1 MQMSRAVPIILSALS
16 LACYGQEVKQ
26 DIDDHQAERQE
37 WFYSQ
42 RQYPL
47 GRIPAGARVNA
58 IAAIRRLE
66 AVARQ
71 RQPLSQAAA
80 RSIDATNWTLIGPR
94 PTGAGSTNVTA
105 GRVNAIAI
113 DPRDNNTVYIGAAEG
128 GVWKTTDGGANW
140 TPLTDDQPSIANGA
154 IALDPTNPDIVYVGT
169 GEENFAQDSY
179 YGAGILKSTDGG
191 NTWTNIV
198 GPFLRAFIGAMAIHP
213 SNGQVLLCTTSA
225 GIWRS
230 EDGAANWTRVL
241 TGVGTSV
248 LFDPTNGDIAY
259 AALGNVG
266 GSSLNG
272 VYKSTDG
279 GKTWSPRNGS
289 GDNAI
294 PAQDT
299 GRISIAMANSNTSTL
314 FASIENT
321 ATGSNGRLLGIWKTT
336 DGGQTWNQLPISAS
350 LVNLWGGQVWYNNAI
365 AVSPT
370 DPSVVWA
377 GGTPL
382 FRSLDGGGTWAQ
394 VPSLGSNNVQIHVD
408 QHLFVFTPDG
418 SKLYIANDGGMYST
432 TDAGASRVNFT
443 DLNATLAITQFYP
456 GFSVHPSD
464 PNIAI
469 GGTQDNGT
477 QHYTGNVSWSNVT
490 CGDGGNTV
498 IDPSA
503 PNIAYSACQ
512 DIAINVTRNLAGNSG
527 WIGAAYGIDQTDR
540 TQFIAPLAI
549 DSSNPQTLYFGT
561 FRLWRSVDSGGKWAP
576 ASFDLTG
583 GRSTIK
589 TIGIAPS
596 DSNTVYVGTNDS
608 RIRVTRNALDP
619 KGAAWAQ
626 SGSGLPPRVVTHI
639 AADPIDPT
647 IAYATFSGFATGSD
661 TLGHIFKTVDAGANW
676 TDFSGDFPNLPVND
690 LVVDPDIPGTFYVGT
705 DAGVGISS
713 DNGASW
719 NTLGFGL
726 PRVVVHSLVLQR
738 ATRTL
743 LAATHGRSVWQIG
756 VPLAGASG
764 QPVISSIVPAS
775 ANSGIGPFTIAVTGS
790 NFGPNSKA
798 RWNGQIRGTAFFDAT
813 HLQVAIP
820 PEDVAAVGRA
830 SITVF
835 NPDPGTGTSN
845 AMAFT
850 IGPAPASSSSAAVSA
865 AFPTGGSSLGQR
877 SIASLYGTGL
887 SAVTS
892 VADAAPPLPGTLGGT
907 TLTIGGNFVPL
918 FFVSPGQINFQV
930 PFLSVSGPTPFPLVI
945 QQGLFSTTITVT
957 LAPYAPAIF
966 TTNSQGIG
974 QASALI
980 NGTASIAAPV
990 GAFPGSRPIQKGEY
1004 LSLYCTGLGDVRNR
1018 PGLGGPSPA
1027 NPLASTLTNPAITL
1041 GNQPIDPALVVFSG
1055 LAPGYVG
1062 LYQVNFQIPPTAPSG
1077 DAVPVTLAI
1086 GGLTSNTAMIAIQ

>member
-1 MQMSRAVPIILSALS
+1 MNRLFPIVLSTFA

-26 DIDDHQAERQE
+26 DIDDHQADRQE

-58 IAAIRRLE
+58 IAAIRRVE
-66 AVARQ
+66 
-71 RQPLSQAAA
+71 AAA
-80 RSIDATNWTLIGPR
+80 RQQRPLGQATAHAADPNKWTLIGPR
-94 PTGAGSTNVTA
+94 PTGAGSTNITA

-128 GVWKTTDGGANW
+128 GVWKTADGGANW

-154 IALDPTNPDIVYVGT
+154 IALDPANPDIVYVGT
-169 GEENFAQDSY
+169 GEENFSGDSY

-191 NTWTNIV
+191 QTWTNIV
-198 GPFLRAFIGAMAIHP
+198 GPFLRAVIGSMAIHP
-213 SNGQVLLCTTSA
+213 SNGQVLLCTTST

-241 TGVGTSV
+241 SGVGTFV

-259 AALGNVG
+259 AALGNTG
-266 GSSLNG
+266 GSTLNG

-279 GKTWSPRNGS
+279 GITWSPSNGS
-289 GDNAI
+289 GANAI
-294 PAQDT
+294 PSQGT
-299 GRISIAMANSNTSTL
+299 GRISMAIANSSTNTL

-321 ATGSNGRLLGIWKTT
+321 ATGSSGRLLGIWKTT
-336 DGGQTWNQLPISAS
+336 DGGQTWNQLPIPAS
-350 LVNLWGGQVWYNNAI
+350 LVTLWGGQVWYNNAI

-382 FRSLDGGGTWAQ
+382 FRSLDGGSTWAQ
-394 VPSLGSNNVQIHVD
+394 VSQVGPNGVQIHVD
-408 QHLFVFTPDG
+408 QHLFVFTNDG
-418 SKLYIANDGGMYST
+418 SKLYLANDGGIYST
-432 TDAGASRVNFT
+432 ADAGASRVNFT

-477 QHYTGNVSWSNVT
+477 QRFSGNLSWSNVT
-490 CGDGGNTV
+490 CGDGGNTA
-498 IDPSA
+498 IDSA
-503 PNIAYSACQ
+503 VPTVMYSACQ
-512 DIAINVTRNLAGNSG
+512 NIAINVFGAPG
-527 WIGAAYGIDQTDR
+527 WIAADYGIDQTDR
-540 TQFIAPLAI
+540 TQFIAPLVI

-561 FRLWRSVDSGGKWAP
+561 YRLWRSADSGGKWAP
-576 ASFDLTG
+576 ASSDLTG
-583 GRSTIK
+583 GKATIK

-596 DSNTVYVGTNDS
+596 DSNTVYAGTSDS
-608 RIRVTRNALDP
+608 LIRATRNALDP
-619 KGAAWAQ
+619 KGATWVK
-626 SGSGLPPRVVTHI
+626 SGAGLPPRVVTHV

-661 TLGHIFKTVDAGANW
+661 TLGHVFKTVDAGANW
-676 TDFSGDFPNLPVND
+676 ADFSGNLPNLPVND

-705 DAGVGISS
+705 DAGVEISS
-713 DNGASW
+713 DNGATW
-719 NTLGFGL
+719 NTLGAGL

-743 LAATHGRSVWQIG
+743 VAATHGRSVWQIG
-756 VPLAGASG
+756 VPLAGASA
-764 QPVISSIVPAS
+764 QPVISSIVPDS
-775 ANSGIGPFTIAVTGS
+775 ANSGIGPFSIAVTGL

-798 RWNGQIRGTAFFDAT
+798 RWNGQVRGTAFFDST

-820 PEDVAAVGRA
+820 SEDVAAVGRA

-835 NPDPGTGTSN
+835 NADPGTGTSN
-845 AMAFT
+845 AMVFK
-850 IGPAPASSSSAAVSA
+850 IGPAPVSSSNAAVSA

-887 SAVTS
+887 SAVTA
-892 VADAAPPLPGTLGGT
+892 VADALPPLPATLGGT
-907 TLTIGGNFVPL
+907 TLTLGGNFVPL

-930 PFLSVSGPTPFPLVI
+930 PFLNVTGPTQFPLVI

-957 LAPYAPAIF
+957 LAQYAPAIF
-966 TTNSQGIG
+966 TANAQGTG

-980 NGTASIAAPV
+980 NGTASVAAPA
-990 GAFPGSRPIQKGEY
+990 GAFPGSRPVKKGEF
-1004 LSLYCTGLGDVRNR
+1004 LQLYCTGLGDVRTR
-1018 PGLGGPSPA
+1018 PGLGAPSPG
-1027 NPLASTLTNPAITL
+1027 NPPTTTLTNPAITL
-1041 GNQPIDPALVVFSG
+1041 GNEPLDPALVVFSG
-1055 LAPGYVG
+1055 LAPGFVG
-1062 LYQVNFQIPPTAPSG
+1062 LYQVNFQIPPTAASG
-1077 DAVPVTLAI
+1077 DAVPVRLAI
-1086 GGLTSNTAMIAIQ
+1086 GGFTSNTATIAIQ